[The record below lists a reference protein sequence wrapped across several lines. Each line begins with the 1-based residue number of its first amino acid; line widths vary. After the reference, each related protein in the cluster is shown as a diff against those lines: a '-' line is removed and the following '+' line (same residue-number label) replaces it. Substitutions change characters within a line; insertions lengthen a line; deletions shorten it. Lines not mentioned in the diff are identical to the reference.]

1 MGTEAAEVCTLA
13 GEKWDGC
20 GSGSPR
26 AAHSRLTIRVMRAI
40 LLLAEQIN
48 LWEAV
53 RGSVCWRRWKNKP
66 ALGGELRDSRDER
79 FPLILPEDS
88 DPAEPLLLS
97 FDLAVEFRI
106 PDRPVGVQG
115 LERCVELEIGREQ
128 APGRV
133 RFEVGEVR
141 FVGRF
146 ERIECAVVDT
156 VVCAS

>member
-1 MGTEAAEVCTLA
+1 
-13 GEKWDGC
+13 
-20 GSGSPR
+20 
-26 AAHSRLTIRVMRAI
+26 LTIRVMRAI

-53 RGSVCWRRWKNKP
+53 RGSVCWRSSEEQ
-66 ALGGELRDSRDER
+66 ASCGGLRDSRDER